1 MIAMKTISY
10 QLIYARFRGLGF
22 NMSVIQLYAPT
33 ADCNGNDIEELYD
46 NLQQQLDEVDKNNML
61 LLMGDWNAKVRT
73 NRETWHG
80 TIGRH
85 GYGDMN
91 ERGERLLEFCSENQ
105 LCITNTYFQHKPSRK
120 WTWSHP
126 NGRSKNMIDFIIT
139 NKR

>member
-1 MIAMKTISY
+1 
-10 QLIYARFRGLGF
+10 
-22 NMSVIQLYAPT
+22 MSVIQLYAPT

-80 TIGRH
+80 TIGWH

-105 LCITNTYFQHKPSRK
+105 LCITNTYFQHKPSHK